1 MTNTRQGHAAMLLY
15 AFLVAGSFSLGGKI
29 AHMVDP
35 TVLTLVRFM
44 IAAAVLGGIAA
55 ATGRIRGEHL
65 RAGWRYPLLGGIFA
79 LYFILM
85 FVGLLTAPP
94 INTAAVFTLTPIL
107 TAGFAY
113 MLLGQRTTPRIAL
126 ALILG
131 GIGALWVIF
140 DADPGRFLAFDIGRG
155 EAIFF
160 LGVVAH
166 AIYTPLVRRL
176 NRGEPPLVFTFGMLL
191 GAVALMG
198 LYAGADALRTDW
210 GSLPPIFWITLAY
223 LALFA
228 SATTF
233 LLLQFAAMRLPS
245 SKVMAYTY
253 LAPAV
258 VIVWEGALGNGW
270 PAPALGIGVAITV
283 IALLLLLREE
293 PT

>member
-55 ATGRIRGEHL
+55 ASGRIRGEHL

-131 GIGALWVIF
+131 GVGALWVIF
-140 DADPGRFLAFDIGRG
+140 DADPARFLAFDIGRG

-191 GAVALMG
+191 GAIALMG
-198 LYAGADALRTDW
+198 IYAGADALRTDW

-228 SATTF
+228 SAATF